1 MAEASR
7 RIVGIGNVIGLF
19 ASGLGLGWLVG
30 LSVSPVLQ
38 VIVASIIALAV
49 AATSALA
56 GLKPESDT
64 TASSGAEGKGSS
76 PRFVPSGLRVSLLPL
91 TLLIVGIAT
100 GASAGIFTRTNNLL
114 GLMPEISS
122 KRWSGTGIEKKEL
135 EKRMF
140 EVVYAPSEESKTA
153 AAEDKG
159 KNTEKPREQARG
171 SSQFVAG
178 LYAATAQQCDLL
190 AGKKGLDLKIVLLGL
205 GDATTKAAVAK
216 CSSDECLVVIR
227 EMLCPAH

>member
-7 RIVGIGNVIGLF
+7 RIAFMGNIIGLF
-19 ASGLGLGWLVG
+19 VSGFGLGWLVG

-38 VIVASIIALAV
+38 VIVASIVALAV

-56 GLKPESDT
+56 GLKSD
-64 TASSGAEGKGSS
+64 AAGGLGAEGS
-76 PRFVPSGLRVSLLPL
+76 PLRFVQSGIRVSLLPL
-91 TLLIVGIAT
+91 SLLIVGIAT
-100 GASAGIFTRTNNLL
+100 GASAGVFARTNNLL
-114 GLMPEISS
+114 GLDPEISL
-122 KRWSGTGIEKKEL
+122 KRWSGTGIEKREL

-140 EVVYAPSEESKTA
+140 DAVYAPAEEKTA
-153 AAEDKG
+153 PAEDKSKSPEKARELG
-159 KNTEKPREQARG
+159 KG

-190 AGKKGLDLKIVLLGL
+190 VGKKGGDLKTVLLGL
-205 GDATTKAAVAK
+205 GDATTKAAMAK
-216 CSSDECLVVIR
+216 CSADECLVVIR

>member
-1 MAEASR
+1 MAKTSR
-7 RIVGIGNVIGLF
+7 RIAVIGNLIGLL

-38 VIVASIIALAV
+38 VIVASIVALAV

-64 TASSGAEGKGSS
+64 TASSGAEGKGSP

-91 TLLIVGIAT
+91 TLLIVGIAA
-100 GASAGIFTRTNNLL
+100 GASAGVFTRTNNLL
-114 GLMPEISS
+114 GLNPEISS
-122 KRWSGTGIEKKEL
+122 KRWSGIGIEKREL

-140 EVVYAPSEESKTA
+140 DAVYAPSEESKSA
-153 AAEDKG
+153 SAEDKG
-159 KNTEKPREQARG
+159 KGTEKPREQAKG

-190 AGKKGLDLKIVLLGL
+190 AGKKGPDLKTVLLGL
-205 GDATTKAAVAK
+205 GDSTTKAALAK

-227 EMLCPAH
+227 EMLCPAP